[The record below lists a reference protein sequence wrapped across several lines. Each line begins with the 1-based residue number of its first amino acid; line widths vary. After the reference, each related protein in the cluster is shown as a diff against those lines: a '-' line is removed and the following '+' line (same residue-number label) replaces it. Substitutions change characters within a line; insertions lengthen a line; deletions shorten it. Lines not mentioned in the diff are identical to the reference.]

1 MFTYSPSQ
9 VKALL
14 SAFLALIIFVGTA
27 TLAKEAQSATLSTDL
42 QSLVSQG
49 NDINTQL
56 SAISL
61 NEDNAC
67 SEMNTAVTSVEAY
80 ITAINTVSSSI
91 STLSV
96 DVDSLNALDD
106 LATISMNVSSV
117 LPVLIAD
124 LTSINLTSDMA
135 DIIAAMD
142 AMLKLSDDIGV
153 MADRILEMG
162 DKILL
167 MSDNIGDMAD
177 RILLTQQIQSTN
189 MAMTQSFILGSQENI
204 VALTR
209 TVNSS
214 VYALPLNALKD
225 TAATL
230 LADMNST
237 PLTESNMSSVLTDF
251 QNRVS
256 LYLDSVSTLSKT
268 INTNSSIATHFIDS
282 DTLTMLGDLS
292 VLNASLSSALK
303 TYSQTINTLAP
314 ATDIVVLNDS
324 VNSMLRLAADI
335 GVMGTRIVEMG
346 DKINVMADNIGLMS
360 INIVTTQMLQ
370 QENLELTV
378 ANIKTAQIT
387 TISVIAG
394 YGL

>member
-1 MFTYSPSQ
+1 MFTYSPFQ
-9 VKALL
+9 AKALL
-14 SAFLALIIFVGTA
+14 SAILSLIIFVGTA
-27 TLAKEAQSATLSTDL
+27 TLAKEAQSATLSADL

-61 NEDNAC
+61 NQDNAC
-67 SEMNTAVTSVEAY
+67 SELNTAVTSVEAY

-117 LPVLIAD
+117 LPILIAD
-124 LTSINLTSDMA
+124 LALINLTSDMA
-135 DIIAAMD
+135 DSIGAMD
-142 AMLKLSDDIGV
+142 AILKLSDDIGV

-162 DKILL
+162 DKILI

-189 MAMTQSFILGSQENI
+189 MAMTQAFILSTQENI

-256 LYLDSVSTLSKT
+256 LYLDSVSTLSNT
-268 INTNSSIATHFIDS
+268 INSNSSVATHYINS
-282 DTLTMLGDLS
+282 DTLTILGDLS
-292 VLNASLSSALK
+292 VANTGLASALNN
-303 TYSQTINTLAP
+303 YAQAINTLAP
-314 ATDIVVLNDS
+314 TTNITILDES
-324 VNSMLRLAADI
+324 VDSMLQLSADI
-335 GVMGTRIVEMG
+335 GEMGNRIVEMG
-346 DKINVMADNIGLMS
+346 DKINIMADNIGLMALR
-360 INIVTTQMLQ
+360 IVTTQTLQ

-387 TISVIAG
+387 TVSVIAE
-394 YGL
+394 YNL

>member
-1 MFTYSPSQ
+1 MFTFSPFQ
-9 VKALL
+9 AKALL
-14 SAFLALIIFVGTA
+14 SAILALIIFVGTA

-49 NDINTQL
+49 NEINTLL

-61 NEDNAC
+61 NKDNAC
-67 SEMNTAVTSVEAY
+67 SELNTAVTSVETY

-117 LPVLIAD
+117 LPILIAD

-135 DIIAAMD
+135 DSIAAMD

-162 DKILL
+162 DKILI
-167 MSDNIGDMAD
+167 MSDNIGEMAD

-204 VALTR
+204 VALAR

-237 PLTESNMSSVLTDF
+237 PLTESNMNSVLTDF
-251 QNRVS
+251 QNRVN
-256 LYLDSVSTLSKT
+256 LCLDSVITLSNT
-268 INTNSSIATHFIDS
+268 INSNSGIATHFIDS

-335 GVMGTRIVEMG
+335 GLMGTRIVEMG
-346 DKINVMADNIGLMS
+346 DKINVMADNIGLMA

-378 ANIKTAQIT
+378 ANIKAAQIT

>member
-1 MFTYSPSQ
+1 MFTYSPFQ
-9 VKALL
+9 AKALL
-14 SAFLALIIFVGTA
+14 SATLALIIFVGTA

-49 NDINTQL
+49 NEINTQL

-61 NEDNAC
+61 NKDNAC
-67 SEMNTAVTSVEAY
+67 SELSTAVTSVEAY
-80 ITAINTVSSSI
+80 ITAINTVSNSI

-117 LPVLIAD
+117 LPILSAD

-162 DKILL
+162 DKILI
-167 MSDNIGDMAD
+167 MSDNIGLMAD

-189 MAMTQSFILGSQENI
+189 MAMTQSFILGTQENI

-230 LADMNST
+230 LTDMNST
-237 PLTESNMSSVLTDF
+237 PLTESNMNSVLTDF

-256 LYLDSVSTLSKT
+256 RYLDSVSTLSNI
-268 INTNSSIATHFIDS
+268 INSNSGIATHFIDS

-292 VLNASLSSALK
+292 VLNASLSSVLK

-314 ATDIVVLNDS
+314 ATDIVVLDDS

-335 GVMGTRIVEMG
+335 GLMGTRIVEMG
-346 DKINVMADNIGLMS
+346 DKINVMADNIGLMA

-378 ANIKTAQIT
+378 ANIKAAQIT

>member
-14 SAFLALIIFVGTA
+14 SAFLALIIFVGIA

-124 LTSINLTSDMA
+124 LTLINLTSDMA

>member
-1 MFTYSPSQ
+1 MFTFSPFQ
-9 VKALL
+9 AKALL
-14 SAFLALIIFVGTA
+14 SAILALIIFVGTA

-42 QSLVSQG
+42 QSLVYQG
-49 NDINTQL
+49 NEINTQL

-61 NEDNAC
+61 NKDNAC
-67 SEMNTAVTSVEAY
+67 SELNTAVTSVEAY

-117 LPVLIAD
+117 LPILSAD

-162 DKILL
+162 DKILI
-167 MSDNIGDMAD
+167 MSDNIGLMAD

-189 MAMTQSFILGSQENI
+189 MAMTQSFILGTQENI

-230 LADMNST
+230 LTDMNST

-256 LYLDSVSTLSKT
+256 LYLDSVSTLSNI
-268 INTNSSIATHFIDS
+268 INSNSNIATHFINS

-292 VLNASLSSALK
+292 VLNASLSSVLK

-314 ATDIVVLNDS
+314 ATDIVILDDS

-335 GVMGTRIVEMG
+335 GLMGTRIVEMG
-346 DKINVMADNIGLMS
+346 DKINVMADNIGLMA

-378 ANIKTAQIT
+378 ANIKAAQIT